1 MSRATQSFRL
11 VLLLSLSVPL
21 LLAILGLFVPDALGM
36 MVGLER
42 VEFSY
47 VWIGNVSMLLA
58 CFVVMCTPVIVDP
71 RRHYLLAW
79 TLTLGRLVAAAF
91 WFWASRTVPPLA
103 QLGWSDLIFGAIQ
116 LVLFI
121 VSAELR
127 PSNFG
132 AELREMLASRR
143 ELTRPLRIFS
153 YVVMAGM
160 LMNFFWAAQAL
171 FAQDRIRSSVGAAA
185 LFQSTLWL
193 QAAGM
198 ILVVV
203 TLQYLPSALA
213 PVHQLFPSWLLV
225 VTRVFAVLYWFS
237 VADQPFHRP
246 FYAYLAADLTFGILQ
261 FVLLTV
267 GLPRELKPTAAN
279 LATLSRRAF
288 GSVSTAMTPTLRM
301 IAVAVLLLAGTVGYI
316 FWNQMARAWPDE
328 EFASDADHYK
338 YAAIGLSMSSRIPH
352 SVWVALPAVV
362 PDLFPDPARGWAS
375 FGLLVEEGRELPV
388 GFSLRRFGYKSVE
401 PNCAFCHTGSFRA
414 TADAKSVVVPGAPSH
429 EFDLE
434 GFQRFLYTA
443 AKDPRFTTENILR
456 AYEKKEKLSFL
467 DRFFQKNVILPAAR
481 QGLLEQADAY
491 AWQLRR
497 PQQGRGRTD
506 TFNPTKF
513 AVLKIRDDRTIGT
526 TDLPQTW
533 NQRKREQMWLH
544 WDGNNNSIHERNY
557 AAAMAI
563 GATPHSTRNDSF
575 QRVTNFL
582 LDLQPPRFPLPVDAA
597 LAGAGKQ
604 VFDAHCARCHAFGS
618 AGVGQVTPIDEV
630 GTDRHRLDSFSQTLV
645 DDFHLIQES
654 PFKFDAY
661 RKTNGYANV
670 PLDGI
675 WARGPYLHHGAVPT
689 LWDLLQPPASRPA
702 VFHRGYNVLDPRR
715 VGFVSSGAEAERL
728 GFRYDTSV
736 PGNGNGGHLYGT
748 TLPEAEKWSLIEYL
762 KTL

>member
-1 MSRATQSFRL
+1 MSKATQAFRL
-11 VLLLSLSVPL
+11 VLLLSIPSMLVF
-21 LLAILGLFVPDALGM
+21 AIIGVFVPDALGM
-36 MVGLER
+36 MIGLER

-47 VWIGNVSMLLA
+47 VWIGNVAMLMA
-58 CFVVMCTPVIVDP
+58 CFTVMCVPVIVDP

-79 TLTLGRLVAAAF
+79 TLTLGRLGLAGF
-91 WFWASRTVPPLA
+91 WLWASRTVAPLS
-103 QLGWSDLIFGAIQ
+103 QFGWIDLIFGGIQ
-116 LVLFI
+116 LLLLI
-121 VSAELR
+121 VSPELR
-127 PSNFG
+127 PSNFR

-160 LMNFFWAAQAL
+160 IMNFFWAAQAL
-171 FAQDRIRSSVGAAA
+171 FAQDRLASSVGAAA
-185 LFQSTLWL
+185 LFQSTEWL

-198 ILVVV
+198 ILIVV

-213 PVHQLFPSWLLV
+213 PVHQVFPSWLLV
-225 VTRVFAVLYWFS
+225 VTRVLAVMYWLS
-237 VADQPFHRP
+237 VAREPFHRP
-246 FYAYLAADLTFGILQ
+246 FYAYLIADLTFGILQ
-261 FVLLTV
+261 FVLLTI
-267 GLPRELKPTAAN
+267 GLPRELKASPANVAAMF
-279 LATLSRRAF
+279 RRAF
-288 GSVSTAMTPTLRM
+288 GSVSDAMTPALRA
-301 IAVAVLLLAGTVGYI
+301 IAVAVLLLAGAVGYI
-316 FWNQMARAWPDE
+316 FWSQMARAWPDE
-328 EFASDADHYK
+328 EFASDAEHYK
-338 YAAIGLSMSSRIPH
+338 YAAIGLNMSSRIPY

-362 PDLFPDPARGWAS
+362 PDLFPDPDRGWAS
-375 FGLLVEEGRELPV
+375 FGLLMEEGRELPV

-401 PNCAFCHTGSFRA
+401 PNCAFCHTGSIRA
-414 TADAKSVVVPGAPSH
+414 TADGKPVVVPGAPSH
-429 EFDLE
+429 ELDLE
-434 GFQRFLYTA
+434 GFQRFLYAA
-443 AKDPRFTTENILR
+443 AKDPRFTAENILS
-456 AYEKKEKLSFL
+456 AYQKKEKLTFF

-481 QGLLEQADAY
+481 EGLLKQADAY
-491 AWQLRR
+491 QWQLRR

-513 AVLKIRDDRTIGT
+513 AVLKIQDDRTIGT

-533 NQRKREQMWLH
+533 NQRKRERMWLH

-582 LDLQPPRFPLPVDAA
+582 LDLKPPAFPGPIDQTLAA
-597 LAGAGKQ
+597 GGKQ
-604 VFDAHCARCHAFGS
+604 VFDAHCAHCHAFGS
-618 AGVGQVTPIDEV
+618 AGVGQVTPVEVV
-630 GTDRHRLDSFSQTLV
+630 GTDRHRLDSFSQALV
-645 DDFHLIQES
+645 DDFHLIQEY

-689 LWDLLQPPASRPA
+689 LWDLLQPPTSRPA
-702 VFHRGYNVLDPRR
+702 VFHRGYNVLDPRQ
-715 VGFVSSGAEAERL
+715 VGFVSSGAEAERV

-748 TLPEAEKWSLIEYL
+748 TLPEEEKWSLIEYL